1 MRRSA
6 EKAIGRDVEHEEVD
20 EELVAVDVEAPLPSD
35 EREPGAELEQE
46 LFDLRDEGA
55 LEVALG
61 DVAGQ
66 GQELEAVR
74 VLDQLLHQLGVV
86 GREDVG
92 EIRRGGTG
100 SKMELGHDLV
110 GQHRS

>member
-1 MRRSA
+1 
-6 EKAIGRDVEHEEVD
+6 VEHEEVD
-20 EELVAVDVEAPLPSD
+20 EELVAVDIEAPLPPD
-35 EREPGAELEQE
+35 EREAGAELEQE
-46 LFDLRDEGA
+46 PFDLSDEGV

-61 DVAGQ
+61 GVAGQ

-86 GREDVG
+86 GRQDVG
-92 EIRRGGTG
+92 EVRWGGAG